1 MKIAFF
7 SSRPGDRQKLSAGG
21 LNGLCVGVASPAR
34 ARLRTTTALGHNRK
48 CHRFFGRSVLP
59 STAVIVASPRHVRFV
74 PNSEV
79 AVSFEYLVG
88 ASEQR
93 WRHSEPKCI
102 GGSQIDGEFELGGLF
117 NGKF

>member
-1 MKIAFF
+1 MSGYAHVGNGSKAVLMAAKRVF
-7 SSRPGDRQKLSAGG
+7 RYT
-21 LNGLCVGVASPAR
+21 LNQTQRRRR
-34 ARLRTTTALGHNRK
+34 AMSEK
-48 CHRFFGRSVLP
+48 CL
-59 STAVIVASPRHVRFV
+59 
-74 PNSEV
+74 NSEV